1 MAAVEDDKLR
11 EQMTTT
17 IGEITQLQSQIEAKK
32 EMVNKL
38 DGAIWGIE
46 QERQELNA
54 NADSNAVSA
63 VGEAAD

>member
-1 MAAVEDDKLR
+1 MAVEIEKLR

-46 QERQELNA
+46 QERQGSNVTAE
-54 NADSNAVSA
+54 DSNAVSA
-63 VGEAAD
+63 IGEKAD

>member
-1 MAAVEDDKLR
+1 MAVEVEKLR

-17 IGEITQLQSQIEAKK
+17 ITQLQSEIEAKK

-46 QERQELNA
+46 RERQESNV
-54 NADSNAVSA
+54 NEEDSNAVSA
-63 VGEAAD
+63 VGATAD

>member
-1 MAAVEDDKLR
+1 MAVEIEKLR

-38 DGAIWGIE
+38 DGAIWGIG
-46 QERQELNA
+46 QERQESTGDEN
-54 NADSNAVSA
+54 SNAVSA
-63 VGEAAD
+63 VGAKAG

>member
-1 MAAVEDDKLR
+1 MAVEVEKLR

-54 NADSNAVSA
+54 NADSDAVSA